1 MLAKQLSPDQQ
12 AFVNS
17 ITGEVNTLLGTQLPG
32 KFEMVS
38 YPPGF
43 HPTVQ
48 YGASAYYNS
57 TMLDAFNGALEI
69 GSNGMLTLGNHQ
81 FSTLY
86 NSILTNAQYQYSTAD
101 QQTVNNPLINAAQV
115 NVVNAGT
122 SSGFVAAYS
131 VTPVTYGTIISA
143 VLKNFSAKA
152 TDWSTGNIAAAAQSL
167 PNAGYASL
175 GSAIT
180 TALQKLS
187 PLNTILGAQAL
198 ANDQLTAAM
207 DHTKNP
213 SAANGGL
220 QIDATDF
227 YVGWTPM
234 PDSTQLLSELANDGS
249 SVSVNIKA
257 SNFSS
262 SSATFH
268 ISGSAGFTIPV
279 FDVFDIG
286 LSGGSSYDWSKYTS
300 SSSSLDVTMEYKG
313 VTIVQID
320 PLTLNSDMTKG
331 WYDEMLLQ
339 SIKDGSGNPDV
350 SGFKIDSSNQY
361 APDKMFGQGKPFS
374 RFKTLVV
381 SQAPTISMT
390 FSADQAS
397 EVTSQFK
404 ENSSVDVK
412 LFGLFKVGS
421 MNQSYSIT
429 KVDKSSASGTVTV
442 TMSPPEIQG
451 NIPPE
456 KQVCFVLG
464 GVAQY
469 PIS

>member
-12 AFVNS
+12 AFIDSV
-17 ITGEVNTLLGTQLPG
+17 TGKVNTMLGSQLPG

-43 HPTVQ
+43 HPAVQ
-48 YGASAYYNS
+48 YGLSAYYNS
-57 TMLDAFNGALEI
+57 TMLDAFNGALDI
-69 GSNGMLTLGNHQ
+69 GTNGMLTMGNHQ

-86 NSILTNAQYQYSTAD
+86 FSILSNATYQYSTAD
-101 QQTVNNPLINAAQV
+101 QKTVNDPNIQAAQI
-115 NVVNAGT
+115 NVVNAGS
-122 SSGFVAAYS
+122 SSGFAA
-131 VTPVTYGTIISA
+131 TYGVSPVNYNTIMAA
-143 VLKNFSAKA
+143 VLKNFSSKP
-152 TDWSTGNIAAAAQSL
+152 TDWSTGNISAAAKSL
-167 PNAGYASL
+167 PNAGFASL
-175 GSAIT
+175 GSAIA
-180 TALQKLS
+180 TAVQKLS
-187 PLNTILGAQAL
+187 PLNTILGAQAV
-198 ANDQLTAAM
+198 ANDQLQAAI
-207 DHTKNP
+207 DHTQNP

-220 QIDATDF
+220 AINANNY

-234 PDSTQLLSELANDGS
+234 PTNTQIQGGLQSGS
-249 SVSVNIKA
+249 SVSISVSA

-262 SSATFH
+262 SSASFS
-268 ISGSAGFTIPV
+268 ISGSAGFTVPV
-279 FDVFDIG
+279 FDIFDIG
-286 LSGGSSYDWSKYTS
+286 LSGGSSYDWSKHTS

-320 PLTLNSDMTKG
+320 PLTLSADNATG

-339 SIKDGSGNPDV
+339 SIAAGSGDASV
-350 SGFKIDSSNQY
+350 SGFKIDPSNQY
-361 APDKMFGQGKPFS
+361 APDKMFGKGKPFS

-397 EVTSQFK
+397 AVKSQFK

-421 MNQSYSIT
+421 MDQSYSIT
-429 KVDKSSASGTVTV
+429 KVDESSASGTVTV
-442 TMSPPEIQG
+442 TFAPPAITG
-451 NIPPE
+451 NVDPVN
-456 KQVCFVLG
+456 QVCFVLG
-464 GVAQY
+464 GVADY